1 MYGKD
6 EESYQ
11 RVTGK
16 KGMYNKVINTFE
28 LLFQHEI
35 HFEIKYIGMQE
46 NQDDFFEIRSLAEK
60 YGAEFSYSMEL
71 FPTLNGNGCTKNH
84 MISLEKI
91 IEIESKIPGK
101 KEEYRKLAEIEN
113 PFKNRQEIPLYL
125 CDMAISNFLV
135 DYQGYINPC
144 HKCRMKKWNLL
155 TDDFETAWND
165 YASLLKE
172 RASKN
177 NKCLKCKYLMMC
189 SPCVVVNYLSTG
201 DYNKPAET
209 VCRLT
214 QMRVEMSHSND

>member
-1 MYGKD
+1 
-6 EESYQ
+6 
-11 RVTGK
+11 
-16 KGMYNKVINTFE
+16 
-28 LLFQHEI
+28 
-35 HFEIKYIGMQE
+35 
-46 NQDDFFEIRSLAEK
+46 
-60 YGAEFSYSMEL
+60 
-71 FPTLNGNGCTKNH
+71 
-84 MISLEKI
+84 
-91 IEIESKIPGK
+91 
-101 KEEYRKLAEIEN
+101 
-113 PFKNRQEIPLYL
+113 
-125 CDMAISNFLV
+125 
-135 DYQGYINPC
+135 
-144 HKCRMKKWNLL
+144 MKKWNLL